1 MVFLELL
8 LLVGRFPERNEMIV
22 CALSVFAHL
31 EDDPAETTLYPAD
44 RSPLISADPLTSIG
58 KCSPIVQSS
67 AENKKRCVTLS
78 QRDLEVDIYLS
89 GLLSEALGVKPGA
102 VLGHKG
108 GTSRSPESGERRVG
122 TGIAGAGQRRGSIT

>member
-8 LLVGRFPERNEMIV
+8 LLVGRFPERNEMTV

-31 EDDPAETTLYPAD
+31 E
-44 RSPLISADPLTSIG
+44 SADPLTSIG

-67 AENKKRCVTLS
+67 AENKNAALLS
-78 QRDLEVDIYLS
+78 QRDLEVDIYLP

-122 TGIAGAGQRRGSIT
+122 TGIAGAGQG